1 MYETWFENSHFQ
13 EAAPTHFST
22 AQDLM
27 RPKSAMFYIGA
38 LEDIADDFLE
48 FVRKD
53 VRESAD
59 GFTNRFAFLASSY
72 KLNK

>member
-1 MYETWFENSHFQ
+1 
-13 EAAPTHFST
+13 
-22 AQDLM
+22 M

-59 GFTNRFAFLASSY
+59 GMTSRFA
-72 KLNK
+72 

>member
-1 MYETWFENSHFQ
+1 MVETSHFKK
-13 EAAPTHFST
+13 AAPTRFSI

-59 GFTNRFAFLASSY
+59 GLTNRFAFLASSY

>member
-1 MYETWFENSHFQ
+1 MKHGLRFRISKKQHLR
-13 EAAPTHFST
+13 THFST

-38 LEDIADDFLE
+38 LEDISDDFLE

-59 GFTNRFAFLASSY
+59 GMTNRFA
-72 KLNK
+72 